1 MIGDILLKEREK
13 QKLSIQD
20 IEQGTSIRAVYIDA
34 LEKGEYDKLPG
45 EVYAKGFI
53 KNYGN
58 FLELN
63 GEDLVRQFI
72 AEITPV
78 VTESETPQT
87 ENLKSESE
95 LVAKTKI
102 AAKNISQTFQASVQN
117 NSTEDSDSQKYI
129 FAAVAGI
136 LLLIGGLF
144 YGFSDSDSQPSEVV
158 TVETQTVETQ
168 QVAPVE
174 QPKPVPAVET
184 VTVASTPTPQPVNDV
199 NLQAT
204 FSDDC
209 WTRVVVDGAM
219 VYEGMINAGQTFD
232 WKGNENINV
241 LLGNAGAVQIMK
253 NGQNVGSLGAAG
265 DVVER
270 TFTR

>member
-1 MIGDILLKEREK
+1 MIGDILRKEREK

-20 IEQGTSIRAVYIDA
+20 VEQGTSIRAVYIDA

-72 AEITPV
+72 KEITPV
-78 VTESETPQT
+78 VTEPEIPKDDDS
-87 ENLKSESE
+87 NSES
-95 LVAKTKI
+95 KI
-102 AAKNISQTFQASVQN
+102 AAKSISQKFQAALQI
-117 NSTEDSDSQKYI
+117 NSDEDSDSKKYI
-129 FAAVAGI
+129 FVAVAGI
-136 LLLIGGLF
+136 FILIGGLF
-144 YGFSDSDSQPSEVV
+144 YGFSGSDNETAEV
-158 TVETQTVETQ
+158 TTAETKTVETQ
-168 QVAPVE
+168 QVAPAE
-174 QPKPVPAVET
+174 QPQPASVTEN
-184 VTVASTPTPQPVNDV
+184 VTVAQTPTPPPVNDV

-209 WTRVVVDGAM
+209 WTRVIVDGAM

-232 WKGNENINV
+232 WKGNENINL
-241 LLGNAGAVQIMK
+241 LLGNAGAVQIVK
-253 NGQNVGSLGAAG
+253 NGQNVGSLGEDG

>member
-1 MIGDILLKEREK
+1 MIGDILRKEREK
-13 QKLSIQD
+13 QKLSVQD

-72 AEITPV
+72 IEITPV
-78 VTESETPQT
+78 IVEPEISQN
-87 ENLKSESE
+87 ENSNSES
-95 LVAKTKI
+95 KI
-102 AAKNISQTFQASVQN
+102 AAKNISQKFQAALQI
-117 NSTEDSDSQKYI
+117 NSDENSDSKNYI

-144 YGFSDSDSQPSEVV
+144 YGFSGSESESVEV
-158 TVETQTVETQ
+158 AKVETKTEAPQAVT
-168 QVAPVE
+168 PVE
-174 QPKPVPAVET
+174 QPQPAPVTET
-184 VTVASTPTPQPVNDV
+184 VTPPPAPVHDV
-199 NLQAT
+199 NLQAS
-204 FSDDC
+204 FYGDC
-209 WTRVVVDGAM
+209 WTRVIVDGAM

-232 WKGNENINV
+232 WKGTQSINV
-241 LLGNAGAVQIMK
+241 LLGNAGAVQFVK
-253 NGQNVGSLGAAG
+253 NGQNIGALGNDG
-265 DVVER
+265 DVVEK
-270 TFTR
+270 TFTVN